1 MTWLAD
7 LSEKAVTRELP
18 TRDEALAVLASGD
31 DELMDVV
38 AAAFRVRRQFFGRRV
53 KLNYLVN
60 VKSGLCPEDCF
71 YCSQRVGSAADVLK
85 YTWLKTDEVIAS
97 AEAGVAGGARR
108 GCLGGK
114 GRGPPNKNIQQ
125 VAAG

>member
-1 MTWLAD
+1 DKGVA
-7 LSEKAVTRELP
+7 RELP

-71 YCSQRVGSAADVLK
+71 YCSQRVGSGADVLK
-85 YTWLKTDEVIAS
+85 YSWLKTAEGLAR
-97 AEAGVAGGARR
+97 AEAGGAGGGGR
-108 GCLGGK
+108 GCPGG
-114 GRGPPNKNIQQ
+114 
-125 VAAG
+125 